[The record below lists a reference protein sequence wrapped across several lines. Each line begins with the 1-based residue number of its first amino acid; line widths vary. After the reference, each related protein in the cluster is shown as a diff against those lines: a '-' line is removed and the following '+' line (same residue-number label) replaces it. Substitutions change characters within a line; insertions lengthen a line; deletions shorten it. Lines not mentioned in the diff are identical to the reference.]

1 MKFQDYFNYIA
12 EPVNFVAANKILLT
26 ISSVIFGAIYCVIG
40 AIYHGFVFMATS
52 LSISITFIVLYFALA
67 FADLIFGIYA
77 NVFVLKEKFESKK
90 FIKKFL
96 LIGFGLIVL
105 YVSVSLVNTFLY
117 YDYHENT
124 VLKMFLDTVV
134 FLLEGIKIS
143 LIIFLILYELTS
155 LREKAEKLQWNE
167 LIHLLDV
174 FLVPFKKVQDFVSK
188 RFEKTI
194 EDENK

>member
-167 LIHLLDV
+167 LIHLLDA

>member
-1 MKFQDYFNYIA
+1 MKLQDYIDHVA
-12 EPVNFVAANKILLT
+12 EPVRFMLNNKIMMTITSCTMSLFYGLLDIVGT
-26 ISSVIFGAIYCVIG
+26 
-40 AIYHGFVFMATS
+40 GFTAMAAS

-67 FADLIFGIYA
+67 FADLFFGIYA

-96 LIGFGLIVL
+96 LIGFGIIIL
-105 YVSVSLVNTFLY
+105 YVSVSLINTFLV
-117 YDYHENT
+117 YDYHENKT
-124 VLKMFLDTVV
+124 LKMLLDTIV
-134 FLLEGIKIS
+134 FMFEGIKIS
-143 LIIFLILYELTS
+143 LVIFLILYELTS

-174 FLVPFKKVQDFVSK
+174 FLIPFKKVQDFVSK

>member
-1 MKFQDYFNYIA
+1 MKLQDYIDHVA
-12 EPVNFVAANKILLT
+12 EPVRFMLNNKIMMTITSCTMSLFYGLLDIVGT
-26 ISSVIFGAIYCVIG
+26 
-40 AIYHGFVFMATS
+40 GFTAMAAS

-67 FADLIFGIYA
+67 FADLFFGIYA

-96 LIGFGLIVL
+96 LIGFGIIIL
-105 YVSVSLVNTFLY
+105 YVSVSLINTFLF
-117 YDYHENT
+117 YDYHENNT
-124 VLKMFLDTVV
+124 LKMLLDTIV
-134 FLLEGIKIS
+134 FMFEGIKIS
-143 LIIFLILYELTS
+143 LVIFLILYELTS

>member
-1 MKFQDYFNYIA
+1 MKLQDYFNYIA

-40 AIYHGFVFMATS
+40 AIHHGFVFMATS

-117 YDYHENT
+117 YDYHENS

-155 LREKAEKLQWNE
+155 LREKAEKLQWQE

-174 FLVPFKKVQDFVSK
+174 FLVPFKKVQDFVSR

>member
-1 MKFQDYFNYIA
+1 MKLQDYFNYIA

-40 AIYHGFVFMATS
+40 AIHHGFVFMATS

-96 LIGFGLIVL
+96 LIGFGIGNVL
-105 YVSVSLVNTFLY
+105 NNSLWRNDQNDCSRGV
-117 YDYHENT
+117 
-124 VLKMFLDTVV
+124 KQR
-134 FLLEGIKIS
+134 
-143 LIIFLILYELTS
+143 
-155 LREKAEKLQWNE
+155 LRE
-167 LIHLLDV
+167 
-174 FLVPFKKVQDFVSK
+174 
-188 RFEKTI
+188 
-194 EDENK
+194 